1 MEIIFMIEHCKSMGL
16 SGIDAFT
23 VSIEADLGRGMPSFD
38 VVGLPDI
45 AVKESRGRVKSSMIN
60 CGFDFPLGRIIVN
73 LAPADIRKE
82 GPLYDLPILIALLK
96 ATSQLSADTSDAV
109 FIGEL
114 SLGGDVRPINGV
126 LPMTLEAKEK
136 GYKNIYIP
144 YDNRAEAAVVRGI
157 NVYPVKNVPELYDH
171 LTGSKRIAKADP
183 DCLTKTKK
191 RLNPPDFSQVK
202 GQFFAKRAME
212 IAAAGSHNVLLI
224 GPPGSGKSMIAQ
236 RLPGILPDMTFDEM
250 IETTKIYSIAGLL
263 PSEVSLIDERPF
275 RSPHHS
281 ASPMGITGGGRT
293 PRPGEISLAHNGVLF
308 LDEMPEFSRLT
319 MEALRQPLEDGVVTI
334 SRVNGTLTYPCSV
347 SMICAMNP
355 CPCGYLGDPTRKCT
369 CSPAEVRRYLN
380 KVSGPMLDRIDI
392 HIEVPAVK
400 YEELSSNIPSES
412 SAEIRKRV
420 NAARKIQTERFKNT
434 GINCNARIPSGML
447 HDVCV
452 LDEKADKILKQAFEK
467 LGLSSRAY
475 TKLLKISR
483 TIADLDN
490 SEIIGVKH
498 ISEAIQYRS
507 LDRKYWQR

>member
-1 MEIIFMIEHCKSMGL
+1 MIEHCISMGL
-16 SGIDAFT
+16 CGIEAFT
-23 VSIEADLGRGMPSFD
+23 VSIEGDISRGMPMFD

-45 AVKESRGRVKSSMIN
+45 AVKESRGRVKSAMTN

-82 GPLYDLPILIALLK
+82 GPLYDLPILITLLK
-96 ATSQLSADTSDAV
+96 ASSQLDTDVNDSV

-114 SLGGDVRPINGV
+114 SLAGDVRPVNGV
-126 LPMTLEAKEK
+126 LPMVIEAKEK
-136 GYKNIYIP
+136 GFKKIYVP

-157 NVYPVKNVPELYDH
+157 DVFPVKNIPELFSH
-171 LTGSKRIAKADP
+171 LTGGKQIPKADP
-183 DCLTKTKK
+183 DRLKK
-191 RLNPPDFSQVK
+191 PSPHVGTADFSDVK
-202 GQFFAKRAME
+202 GLLFAKRAME

-236 RLPGILPDMTFDEM
+236 RMPGILPDMTFEET

-263 PSEVSLIDERPF
+263 PEGVSLISERPF
-275 RSPHHS
+275 RAPHHS

-293 PRPGEISLAHNGVLF
+293 PKPGEISLAHNGVLF
-308 LDEMPEFSRLT
+308 LDELPEFSRNT

-334 SRVNGTLTYPCSV
+334 SRVSGTLTYPCRI

-355 CPCGYLGDPTRKCT
+355 CPCGYFGDAARKCT
-369 CSPAEVRRYLN
+369 CSPMEIRRYLN

-392 HIEVPAVK
+392 HIEVPAAK
-400 YEELSSNIPSES
+400 YEELSSRVPAES

-420 NAARKIQTERFKNT
+420 NKARKIQTERFK
-434 GINCNARIPSGML
+434 GLPIKCNAEIPSGML
-447 HDVCV
+447 QDMCV
-452 LDEKADKILKQAFEK
+452 LDEKANNMLKVAFERM
-467 LGLSSRAY
+467 GLSSRAY
-475 TKLLKISR
+475 TKVLKLSR

-490 SEIIGVKH
+490 SETVGVKH
-498 ISEAIQYRS
+498 VSEAIQYRS